1 MLGVYRDGDPSVYD
15 ELNKTHLNPQDIDDK
30 ILIYE
35 RQVKG
40 WFIKPAERLLDMLG
54 EADSAFLI
62 LSVCL
67 SCLEGIQQYIEGK
80 SSTRKSKKFFT
91 RSFQRVYATA
101 GLDDRAVRDVYD
113 EARCGL
119 FHDGMTRSRIVYNLN
134 QNVSFRKTDNG
145 SQEMYEFSP
154 RLCLEGMKADFNS
167 FIKEL
172 QDPSNITRR
181 DGFGGLH
188 DITQSSSEPND

>member
-1 MLGVYRDGDPSVYD
+1 MLGVYRNGDPSVYD
-15 ELNKTHLNPQDIDDK
+15 ELNKTHLNPQNINDK

-35 RQVKG
+35 RQVKE
-40 WFIKPAERLLDMLG
+40 WFIKPAELLLETLG
-54 EADSAFLI
+54 EAGSAFII

-67 SCLEGIQQYIEGK
+67 SYLEGIQQYIEGK
-80 SSTRKSKKFFT
+80 SSTQKSKDFFIK
-91 RSFQRVYATA
+91 SFQRVYATA
-101 GLDDRAVRDVYD
+101 GLDEKAVRDVYD

-134 QNVSFRKTDNG
+134 QDVSFRKTDDG
-145 SQEMYEFSP
+145 WQEMYEFRP

-172 QDPSNITRR
+172 QDHNNITRR
-181 DGFGGLH
+181 YRFGGLY
-188 DITQSSSEPND
+188 DIT